1 MLINSTHISKFLAPV
16 VTRKTHEV
24 RNTSCRVVKA
34 GGQIYLVESGIKN
47 SEKKGVFRIAARAE
61 FRGNTFVPHGDFMKH
76 FAKHRVTREEYD
88 AVKKGWVDKGGCQ
101 LWELIIKEVYDAP
114 LYLVPRQGEDRQTG
128 LALLASVDCLAQG
141 FQKKQTYHFS
151 FSFPH
156 FPHFSHQ
163 SQNPGQLIS
172 NKKHLTR
179 DTPNSR
185 RFGSTSNL
193 LMSLKTLIAVVP
205 GQQRERQRSM

>member
-1 MLINSTHISKFLAPV
+1 MTKKRGTSVAGDPPAARSPAPRSKGGDCRGLLINSTHISKFLAPV

-76 FAKHRVTREEYD
+76 FAKHRVTCEEYD

-101 LWELIIKEVYDAP
+101 LWELIIKEVYDPP

-141 FQKKQTYHFS
+141 FQKKTNVSFFFQLPTFS
-151 FSFPH
+151 SF
-156 FPHFSHQ
+156 F
-163 SQNPGQLIS
+163 LIKAKIQDS
-172 NKKHLTR
+172 
-179 DTPNSR
+179 
-185 RFGSTSNL
+185 
-193 LMSLKTLIAVVP
+193 
-205 GQQRERQRSM
+205 